1 MSNYILIDGSYYC
14 FYRYYALLNWWKLAK
29 PDDELNIPFENEE
42 FVEKFKSTFIDKIKE
57 IPKKLKIKDPKF
69 IVAKDCP
76 RNHIWRLNYLN
87 SYKAT
92 RVYDDT
98 FMGGP
103 FFKLAYEEL
112 FPSIIN
118 TEALYN
124 KNLEA
129 DDCIAISTKC
139 IQQLDKES
147 KIYIIASDTDYLQ
160 LLKPNIYIYTL
171 KYKELKES
179 KTYCGDPEK
188 YLFCKILIGDKTDNI
203 KGVFDKC
210 GPKTAERY
218 WDDQE
223 AFQNKLKESEHYAN
237 NYNKNKRIISFDE
250 IPREIITDFINDNL
264 NKLK

>member
-1 MSNYILIDGSYYC
+1 MLQ
-14 FYRYYALLNWWKLAK
+14 
-29 PDDELNIPFENEE
+29 
-42 FVEKFKSTFIDKIKE
+42 
-57 IPKKLKIKDPKF
+57 
-69 IVAKDCP
+69 
-76 RNHIWRLNYLN
+76 
-87 SYKAT
+87 KA
-92 RVYDDT
+92 
-98 FMGGP
+98 
-103 FFKLAYEEL
+103 
-112 FPSIIN
+112 N
-118 TEALYN
+118 
-124 KNLEA
+124 
-129 DDCIAISTKC
+129 
-139 IQQLDKES
+139 
-147 KIYIIASDTDYLQ
+147 TDYLQ

-223 AFQNKLKESEHYAN
+223 AFQNKLKESQDHIN
-237 NYNKNKRIISFDE
+237 NYNRNKRIISFDE

>member
-1 MSNYILIDGSYYC
+1 
-14 FYRYYALLNWWKLAK
+14 
-29 PDDELNIPFENEE
+29 
-42 FVEKFKSTFIDKIKE
+42 
-57 IPKKLKIKDPKF
+57 
-69 IVAKDCP
+69 
-76 RNHIWRLNYLN
+76 
-87 SYKAT
+87 
-92 RVYDDT
+92 
-98 FMGGP
+98 
-103 FFKLAYEEL
+103 
-112 FPSIIN
+112 
-118 TEALYN
+118 
-124 KNLEA
+124 
-129 DDCIAISTKC
+129 
-139 IQQLDKES
+139 LDKES